1 MKRKFVCLLLSAMMA
16 VSVLSGCGKKDADSK
31 AEEAMN
37 NLGEAMENDDEEA
50 AMAALNELDEIM
62 QEEEDMSSSE
72 GEGTAYPA
80 DSRWADV
87 KLGETAAQYY
97 DLFIKS
103 GMTIGEVLEEIENSE
118 EFFAFSYP
126 NFRAKEG
133 IKAGTVRDG
142 TVYIEYIDS
151 NRGDCSIDFDGESVI
166 RLTVPATLPGNEG
179 DVYSYT
185 DLPIINVAM
194 SGPSIYDHLN
204 CKHPEAYHTAFG
216 SYEDLVAMSSED
228 VENLK
233 DTFFAGTDVELESQ
247 RRTTEGR
254 NIVDYYYT
262 IPVGFSWNGYSI
274 ETFDIQ
280 YNFTVDYDEDRVI
293 TWNFG
298 RVSQYSRT
306 WIAD

>member
-87 KLGETAAQYY
+87 KPGETAAQYY

-103 GMTIGEVLEEIENSE
+103 GMTIGEVREAIENSE
-118 EFFAFSYP
+118 EFFAFPYYG
-126 NFRAKEG
+126 KEE
-133 IKAGTVRDG
+133 ILARTERDG
-142 TVYIEYIDS
+142 VFSIELNNSLDGNSYIE
-151 NRGDCSIDFDGESVI
+151 FDGDAAI
-166 RLTVPATLPGNEG
+166 RLTVPYPLLPGNEG
-179 DVYSYT
+179 DIYEYDDV
-185 DLPIINVAM
+185 PIVAVSM
-194 SGPSIYDHLN
+194 GGPTIYDLRW
-204 CKHPEAYHTAFG
+204 KHTEAYRTALG
-216 SYEDLVAMSSED
+216 TYEEIANMNSED

-233 DTFFAGTDVELESQ
+233 ETFFAGTDAELESE

-254 NIVDYYYT
+254 NIVEYT
-262 IPVGFSWNGYSI
+262 YTVPAEFSWNGYSMEELQI
-274 ETFDIQ
+274 I
-280 YNFTVDYDEDRVI
+280 YRFTVDYDEDKVI
-293 TWNFG
+293 TWRFG
-298 RVSQYSRT
+298 DVRESKST